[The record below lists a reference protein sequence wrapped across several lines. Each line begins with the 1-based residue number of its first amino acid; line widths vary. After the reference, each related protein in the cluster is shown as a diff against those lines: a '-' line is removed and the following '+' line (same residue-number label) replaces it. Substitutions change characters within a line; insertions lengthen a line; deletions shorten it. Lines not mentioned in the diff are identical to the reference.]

1 MASQAFF
8 YNAVFFTYALVLID
22 FYKVPVNDVGWYIL
36 PFAAG
41 NFLGPLL
48 LGWLFDTLGRRLMI
62 AFTYAMSGILF
73 VGIGYLFKQELVSAQ
88 TQTLAWTL
96 VFFFASAAAGA
107 AYLTVSETFPLEIRA
122 LTIAFFY
129 AIGTGIG
136 GVAGPWVFG
145 ALIDTG
151 SRASVY
157 AGYLAGAALMIA
169 AAVVQWR
176 WGIAAERK
184 SLESVARPLAAV
196 E

>member
-1 MASQAFF
+1 MASAARAGKTCQRPTTTRYGTPLSEVAATLFKVYRTRSLVGLSLMASQAFF

-22 FYKVPVNDVGWYIL
+22 FSKVPVNDISWYIL

-48 LGWLFDTLGRRLMI
+48 LGRLFDTLRRRLMI
-62 AFTYAMSGILF
+62 AFTYAMSGILV

-129 AIGTGIG
+129 AM
-136 GVAGPWVFG
+136 APE
-145 ALIDTG
+145 
-151 SRASVY
+151 S
-157 AGYLAGAALMIA
+157 AAWP
-169 AAVVQWR
+169 VR
-176 WGIAAERK
+176 GF
-184 SLESVARPLAAV
+184 SAR
-196 E
+196 